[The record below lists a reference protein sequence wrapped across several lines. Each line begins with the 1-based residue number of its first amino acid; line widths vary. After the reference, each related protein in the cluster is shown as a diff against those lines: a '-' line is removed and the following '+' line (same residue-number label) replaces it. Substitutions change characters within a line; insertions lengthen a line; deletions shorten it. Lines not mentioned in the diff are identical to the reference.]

1 MFTDIA
7 ITPMYVTD
15 QDDALAF
22 YVDKLGFVLD
32 TDADLGNMRWLTVK
46 LPTNPDRQVLL
57 QRIGDA
63 TATGSPETAA
73 LLREL
78 TERGTTSW
86 MILASDDVR
95 ADHDR
100 LAAAGVEITQEVIEQ
115 PYGTDMAIRDP
126 FGNQIRITQYPG
138 G

>member
-1 MFTDIA
+1 MLTDIT

-15 QDDALAF
+15 QDEALAF

-32 TDADLGNMRWLTVK
+32 TDVDLGNMRWLTVS
-46 LPTNPDRQVLL
+46 LPANPKRQVLL

-63 TATGSPETAA
+63 TATGSPETAD

-78 TERGTTSW
+78 TERGSSSW

-95 ADHDR
+95 ADQAR
-100 LAAAGVEITQEVIEQ
+100 LAAAGVEITQEVIDQ
-115 PYGTDMAIRDP
+115 PYGSDMAIRDP
-126 FGNQIRITQYPG
+126 FGNQIRVTQPPAG
-138 G
+138 